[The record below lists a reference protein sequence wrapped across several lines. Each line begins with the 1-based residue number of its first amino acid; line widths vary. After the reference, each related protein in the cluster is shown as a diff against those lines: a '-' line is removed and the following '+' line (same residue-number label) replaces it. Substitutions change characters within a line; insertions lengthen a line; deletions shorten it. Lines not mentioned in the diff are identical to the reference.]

1 MTSWSYVWGT
11 TRAAKRETRASRRP
25 SQFLWRPCRG
35 GSSANR
41 ERKIQQTLPN
51 RVFQQRV
58 RGSGT
63 EMWGRLASRRADHG
77 LCGSYASKRDRT
89 ITSGLPTIHESDV
102 IWHCERYGDVTPT
115 TRAVPEPRGI
125 RKREVRSPSDSARGL
140 SICAS
145 SRNYAAIA
153 ILRSDLKPARTSSE
167 RSCGC
172 SHAAKCPPLSS
183 LL

>member
-41 ERKIQQTLPN
+41 ERKLQQTLPN

-77 LCGSYASKRDRT
+77 QPGSWQAILAQFRIAD
-89 ITSGLPTIHESDV
+89 D
-102 IWHCERYGDVTPT
+102 
-115 TRAVPEPRGI
+115 
-125 RKREVRSPSDSARGL
+125 
-140 SICAS
+140 S
-145 SRNYAAIA
+145 SRIV
-153 ILRSDLKPARTSSE
+153 DLPRVVD
-167 RSCGC
+167 R
-172 SHAAKCPPLSS
+172 
-183 LL
+183 